1 MISHYTKYKFNTNL
15 LPNHNKTIICQ
26 QYLFSM
32 WLPPWLFRHITH
44 GFEVTIAK
52 WSVAASG
59 LIAKRLGFK
68 MGNCFAGKI
77 KSHTQVVHSREAWG
91 FEWTSIITCVLLTQ
105 TVTVTMCIIEQTTAK
120 HDTTHNHSMIHGA
133 CSEHQL
139 EQGPRISHCATHLH
153 SGLGSHERGPGDVV

>member
-1 MISHYTKYKFNTNL
+1 MDKRCKIGLQKHPGLGMLLSDWIWEWHVMPAIFLLSCQPTNQHMIKTIRTTKDQRCLLTDELWPISKMISHYTKYKFNTNL

-32 WLPPWLFRHITH
+32 WLPPWLFGHITH

-77 KSHTQVVHSREAWG
+77 SR
-91 FEWTSIITCVLLTQ
+91 IL
-105 TVTVTMCIIEQTTAK
+105 
-120 HDTTHNHSMIHGA
+120 
-133 CSEHQL
+133 
-139 EQGPRISHCATHLH
+139 R
-153 SGLGSHERGPGDVV
+153 